1 MFFEMNL
8 LPPKKSMR
16 DWPLLQRIIYEFVKL
31 LLPRFMRFWFRFE
44 VNGIHFANKFPEGTP
59 VIFCSN
65 HRSHLDALI
74 FASALVHPFGKR
86 TTCGFIASGKAMQ
99 SNPFFELV
107 KYLGAIPVYPENP
120 NPALNYAYRL
130 LQENYAV
137 FLAPQGKRIPSNP
150 LYDYHNLVS
159 QGKSGIGRLVL
170 RFNGKIP
177 VVPMYIHGSHEALRN
192 GKVLPKFKAFISVT
206 FCKPLLFTQFTRKEG
221 WDTSTPKF
229 YSAAREIVDIIM
241 KSIRKQMLTQE
252 ELLLRILE
260 KKFRRPVGRIQIPP
274 KAKSKVDKVLFKLL
288 EFHYEDLKI
297 YLEKSPKTK
306 SKSLIRVK

>member
-8 LPPKKSMR
+8 LPPKKTIR

-31 LLPRFMRFWFRFE
+31 LLPRFMRFFFRFE

-99 SNPFFELV
+99 SNPFFGLV
-107 KYLGAIPVYPENP
+107 KYLGAIPVYPDNP
-120 NPALNYAYRL
+120 NPALDYAFKL

-150 LYDYHNLVS
+150 LHDYHNLLS
-159 QGKSGIGRLVL
+159 QGKTGIGRLVL

-177 VVPMYIHGSHEALRN
+177 VVPMYIHGSHEALQR
-192 GKVLPKFKAFISVT
+192 GKILPKFRAFISVT
-206 FCKPLLFTQFTRKEG
+206 FCKPLLFTQFTRKED
-221 WDTSTPKF
+221 WDISTPEF

-241 KSIRKQMLTQE
+241 TSIREQMLIQE
-252 ELLLRILE
+252 ELFIKILE
-260 KKFRRPVGRIQIPP
+260 RKFRNSVDKIQIPL
-274 KAKSKVDKVLFKLL
+274 KSKSKVDKILFKLL
-288 EFHYEDLKI
+288 EFHYEDLKN
-297 YLEKSPKTK
+297 YLEKIPQN
-306 SKSLIRVK
+306 